1 MDQQSF
7 NIKFERSLQ
16 ITCRDVNY
24 TLVLFLEDGCHRLTT
39 ALLITVVSAVVVA
52 IANRPQWHTAIVG
65 LAVKLSVVVTS
76 VCRPHCGQNTT
87 FVKWS

>member
-1 MDQQSF
+1 MDQESF

-16 ITCRDVNY
+16 ITCRDMNY
-24 TLVLFLEDGCHRLTT
+24 TLVRRLTT

-65 LAVKLSVVVTS
+65 LAVKLGVVVTS
-76 VCRPHCGQNTT
+76 ICRPHCGENAT
-87 FVKWS
+87 FIKWR